1 MTDKMTDIINE
12 IPLSFDEL
20 VSYSKSKSSKLIVI
34 DFKASWCIP
43 CKTIKPFINYLNES
57 YPNVEFIEIDIEDE
71 SRDTI
76 VTNFNIKKVPTFI
89 FYKNGTLCNSLIGT
103 NKDNLEALVNEYL

>member
-1 MTDKMTDIINE
+1 MEQLENEKPLTSYDLMT
-12 IPLSFDEL
+12 
-20 VSYSKSKSSKLIVI
+20 YSKSKSSTLIVI

-43 CKTIKPFINYLNES
+43 CKTIKPFIAYLHES

-76 VTNFNIKKVPTFI
+76 VSNFNIKKVPTFV
-89 FYKNGTLCNSLIGT
+89 FYKNGELCNSLIGT
-103 NKDNLEALVNEYL
+103 NKDNIEALINEYL